1 MTKNCICSFYH
12 WACKN
17 AEENSVKKPGRMI
30 VNTTDV
36 LFDVSNLDSIN
47 DWILQ
52 THSDFIDSRYG
63 GWSMA
68 RSANNLTYPWI
79 NGTKTKAIVWYNN
92 KAFHAL
98 PSYTNALH
106 NAILRSLVPE
116 DHRQDYGIS
125 TFSHPLTLSVGQIN
139 INSM

>member
-1 MTKNCICSFYH
+1 M
-12 WACKN
+12 
-17 AEENSVKKPGRMI
+17 KKPGRMI
-30 VNTTDV
+30 INTTDI
-36 LFDVSNLDSIN
+36 LFDVSDLDSIN

-68 RSANNLTYPWI
+68 PSANNMTYPWI
-79 NGTKTKAIVWYNN
+79 NGTKTKLIVWYNN
-92 KAFHAL
+92 KAYHAL
-98 PSYTNALH
+98 PSYTNAMH
-106 NAILRSLVPE
+106 NAILRSMVHA

-125 TFSHPLTLSVGQIN
+125 TFSHPLNLSVGQLN